1 MTKKKDVIK
10 RPLLPKWLAEAL
22 KIAGKKTL
30 GILLLALGLALIA
43 ALFSYIPSDSSLNTS
58 SAAPVHNIMGYLGAI
73 SADLLW
79 QMFGLAAVLPAIAF
93 AVWGGWLI
101 TGVSPYFK
109 ALRVLALLLAL
120 AFTSIF
126 CAGINLPLFWPVV
139 AGAEGML
146 GMLCFNLAWNA
157 LHYLNLEV
165 LFPFLRLILTAGA
178 GILALLT
185 MVFAI
190 DFPLLALLK
199 ALSLTTFKITK
210 ALALKIFKKVF
221 PEHFKESDESEAKEL
236 QAPSFDAIDE
246 EDEEEEET
254 DMAPVK
260 KTRPRTPKIK
270 AGEKREGFTLPS
282 LDFLS
287 KVKTSSGSKLTRE
300 FLEQQA
306 RKLENVLREYGV
318 DGEIVNYLPGPVVT
332 LYELNPA
339 SGIKSSRV
347 INLADD
353 IARSM
358 SALSVRI
365 SVIPGKSVLGI
376 ELPNETRETVF
387 LRELLDTPKFK
398 NSEQKLSL
406 ALGKDIGGTPYFAD
420 LVRMPHLLVAGTTG
434 SGKSVAVN
442 TMILSLLYRLTPQQC
457 RLIMIDPKM
466 LELSVYNGIPHLL
479 SPVVTEA
486 KKAIVALKWAVRE
499 MEDRYRAM
507 SQMGVRNIDGYNKKL
522 GDMLAAGETPSRTVQ
537 VGFDDNGMPI
547 MEQQQL
553 NLSPLPHIVVVVDEM
568 ADLMLVAGK
577 EVEAAIQRL
586 AQMARAAGIHLI
598 MATQRPSVDV
608 ITGTIKANFPS
619 RISFQVT
626 SKIDSRTILG
636 EQGAEQ
642 LLGRGDMLFMEA
654 GQKPIRIHGPFVSDS
669 EVEDVVNFLR
679 SQGEPEYVD
688 AVTEEEEDELDALL
702 AGGGNGEDG
711 DLYSQ
716 AINIV
721 RTERK
726 ISISYLQR
734 QLKIGYNRAAD
745 IVERMEKEGLVSAPN
760 RVGKREILI
769 PE

>member
-1 MTKKKDVIK
+1 
-10 RPLLPKWLAEAL
+10 
-22 KIAGKKTL
+22 
-30 GILLLALGLALIA
+30 
-43 ALFSYIPSDSSLNTS
+43 
-58 SAAPVHNIMGYLGAI
+58 
-73 SADLLW
+73 
-79 QMFGLAAVLPAIAF
+79 
-93 AVWGGWLI
+93 
-101 TGVSPYFK
+101 
-109 ALRVLALLLAL
+109 
-120 AFTSIF
+120 
-126 CAGINLPLFWPVV
+126 
-139 AGAEGML
+139 
-146 GMLCFNLAWNA
+146 
-157 LHYLNLEV
+157 
-165 LFPFLRLILTAGA
+165 
-178 GILALLT
+178 
-185 MVFAI
+185 
-190 DFPLLALLK
+190 
-199 ALSLTTFKITK
+199 
-210 ALALKIFKKVF
+210 
-221 PEHFKESDESEAKEL
+221 
-236 QAPSFDAIDE
+236 
-246 EDEEEEET
+246 
-254 DMAPVK
+254 
-260 KTRPRTPKIK
+260 
-270 AGEKREGFTLPS
+270 
-282 LDFLS
+282 
-287 KVKTSSGSKLTRE
+287 
-300 FLEQQA
+300 
-306 RKLENVLREYGV
+306 
-318 DGEIVNYLPGPVVT
+318 
-332 LYELNPA
+332 
-339 SGIKSSRV
+339 
-347 INLADD
+347 
-353 IARSM
+353 
-358 SALSVRI
+358 
-365 SVIPGKSVLGI
+365 
-376 ELPNETRETVF
+376 
-387 LRELLDTPKFK
+387 
-398 NSEQKLSL
+398 
-406 ALGKDIGGTPYFAD
+406 
-420 LVRMPHLLVAGTTG
+420 
-434 SGKSVAVN
+434 
-442 TMILSLLYRLTPQQC
+442 
-457 RLIMIDPKM
+457 
-466 LELSVYNGIPHLL
+466 
-479 SPVVTEA
+479 
-486 KKAIVALKWAVRE
+486 

>member
-1 MTKKKDVIK
+1 MTKKKLNK
-10 RPLLPKWLAEAL
+10 RPLMPKWLSD
-22 KIAGKKTL
+22 T
-30 GILLLALGLALIA
+30 ILLIIKKISGLTLLIIGLALIT
-43 ALFSYIPSDSSLNTS
+43 ALFSYMPSDHSLNTS
-58 SAAPVHNIMGYLGAI
+58 SSLPIHNILGPTGAI
-73 SADLLW
+73 FADLFW
-79 QMFGLAAVLPAIAF
+79 QIFGLAALLPEIALV
-93 AVWGGWLI
+93 VWGGWLI
-101 TGVSPYFK
+101 TDIKPSFK
-109 ALRVLALLLAL
+109 ILRILALLLAIPL
-120 AFTSIF
+120 TSIF
-126 CAGINLPLFWPVV
+126 FAAIKLPLFWPVL
-139 AGAEGML
+139 AGAEGSL
-146 GMLCFNLAWNA
+146 GIFCLNLIEN
-157 LHYLNLEV
+157 YLNLFP
-165 LFPFLRLILTAGA
+165 LFNFFLFTII
-178 GILALLT
+178 GITALLC

-190 DFPLLALLK
+190 DFPILALLK
-199 ALSLTTFKITK
+199 TLTRSLFNLTKYLLIKFSNKFFPKLFNTKIINPEIK
-210 ALALKIFKKVF
+210 LEKEKV
-221 PEHFKESDESEAKEL
+221 EKSDEN
-236 QAPSFDAIDE
+236 IN
-246 EDEEEEET
+246 ET
-254 DMAPVK
+254 NK
-260 KTRPRTPKIK
+260 KTHSKNIKIK
-270 AGEKREGFTLPS
+270 NGENIKGFILPS
-282 LDFLS
+282 MDFLS
-287 KVKTSSGSKLTRE
+287 KEKSSSSSKLTKD

-306 RKLENVLREYGV
+306 RKLETVLKEYGV
-318 DGEIVNYLPGPVVT
+318 DGKIVNYLPGPVVT

-387 LRELLDTPKFK
+387 LRELLDTNKFK
-398 NSEQKLSL
+398 NSEQKLCL
-406 ALGKDIGGTPYFAD
+406 ALGKDIGGIPYFAD

-434 SGKSVAVN
+434 SGKSVAIN

-479 SPVVTEA
+479 SPVVTES

-522 GDMLAAGETPSRTVQ
+522 GDMIIAGETPSRTVQ
-537 VGFDDNGMPI
+537 VGFDDDGMPI

-553 NLSPLPHIVVVVDEM
+553 NLNPLPHIVVVVDEM

-654 GQKPIRIHGPFVSDS
+654 GQRPIRIHGPFVSDE

-679 SQGEPEYVD
+679 AQGEPEYLD
-688 AVTEEEEDELDALL
+688 AVTEDEEDELDALL
-702 AGGGNGEDG
+702 ASGDESG

-745 IVERMEKEGLVSAPN
+745 IVERMEKEGLVSPPN